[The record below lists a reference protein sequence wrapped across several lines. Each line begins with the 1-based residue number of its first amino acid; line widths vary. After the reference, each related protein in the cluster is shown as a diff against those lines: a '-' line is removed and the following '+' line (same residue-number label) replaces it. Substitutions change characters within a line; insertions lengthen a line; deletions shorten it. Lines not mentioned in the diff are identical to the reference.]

1 MATSTWS
8 WRMTTRP
15 LIGGD
20 GVWAIANNTDD
31 VMEVRSINMA
41 PQCVPL
47 NAGVGAMHTW
57 ELRPITSVSATG
69 NVTYVQ
75 PHNVAGTFDDVYVF
89 SNPTTV
95 GGLGGV
101 MRSIRS
107 SPGIKNV
114 AGAWIGVGHAQG
126 RERLDFAGMF
136 RARGGVVEG
145 LTLRSGD
152 MLAAVRGSDG
162 VAGWFAWCITLRDK
176 TTGSAGSMCFEC
188 YTPDVHQ
195 GAGWAL
201 DNQNANDMEI
211 TGIWCV
217 PLGEAVFP
225 KFRLAW
231 LDGVDAQPNQDLPP
245 VSTPVPYNVGAASI
259 PAGVVFQPGPFLGR
273 LKVPRDWN
281 TTPGALGIPVPQ
293 QQMASVLQARAS
305 NPTQGME
312 ATRGPDVQS
321 TATVFQA
328 RQGGEG
334 LKVAR
339 AQTLALLWGAPV
351 LNAAEGAIN
360 TSALGVFQGEVV
372 FNHTPAVVS
381 GVFPIQGG
389 FLVR

>member
-1 MATSTWS
+1 
-8 WRMTTRP
+8 MTTRP

-20 GVWAIANNTDD
+20 GVWAITNNTDD
-31 VMEVRSINMA
+31 VVEVRSINMA

-47 NAGVGAMHTW
+47 AAGVGAMHTW
-57 ELRPITSVSATG
+57 EIRPVTGFAADVGSVQA
-69 NVTYVQ
+69 YVQ
-75 PHNVAGTFDDVYVF
+75 PHNVAGNFDDVYVF
-89 SNPTTV
+89 TNPKDLT
-95 GGLGGV
+95 GLGGV
-101 MRSIRS
+101 MRTIRCA
-107 SPGIKNV
+107 PGIKNA
-114 AGAWIGVGHAQG
+114 AGSWTGVGRSQG

-145 LTLRSGD
+145 LTLRGASGD

-162 VAGWFAWCITLRDK
+162 VSGWFAWCVTLRDK
-176 TTGSAGSMCFEC
+176 TTGAGGTLCFEC
-188 YTPDVHQ
+188 YTPHNHQ

-201 DNQNANDMEI
+201 DNQNANDMEV

-225 KFRLAW
+225 TFRLAW
-231 LDGVDAQPNQDLPP
+231 LDGVEAQPNQDLPT
-245 VSTPVPYNVGAASI
+245 VTTPVPYNAGAAAI

-372 FNHTPAVVS
+372 FNHTPAVVAA